1 MYKPI
6 PFLDLS
12 LIPKEIQMV
21 LGKKF
26 DIMLENGI
34 FSGGEEVALFE
45 QNLITYLGA
54 RYAIACANGTDAL
67 EVALR
72 ALKIGPRDEV
82 IVPALTWVSTAEAVI
97 LVGAKPVFVDTDQ
110 SGLMDLN
117 LMEELITPH
126 TKAIIPVH
134 LYGKMV
140 DMHKLMT
147 WASQKRIYVIEDNA
161 QGFGAIQNGKR
172 AGNWGDIGCFSFY
185 PTKNLGA
192 IGEAGGITTN
202 HEKLANRIK
211 KWINHGQSTRDHHE
225 LVGKNSRIDTIQAGF
240 LNVMFGHYDSFQK
253 KRKELA
259 KIYLKQLKGIGDLNL
274 PIGLLDTSHNC
285 HLFVVQTGY
294 RDGLKSFL
302 MEKEIG
308 TAIHYPGI
316 IPKMRPYFS
325 ETQFPVSEKMTQTVL
340 SLPLNPYMDK
350 SQILRVCKAIREFY
364 SKTS

>member
-12 LIPKEIQMV
+12 LIPKEIQMA

-26 DIMLENGI
+26 DIMLENGV
-34 FSGGEEVALFE
+34 FSGGEEVSLFE

-54 RYAIACANGTDAL
+54 AYAIACANGTDAL
-67 EVALR
+67 EIALR
-72 ALKIGPRDEV
+72 ALEIGPGDEV

-117 LMEELITPH
+117 LLEELITTN

-140 DMHKLMT
+140 DMGRLMS
-147 WASQKRIYVIEDNA
+147 WASEKGINVIEDNA
-161 QGFGAIQNGKR
+161 QGFGAIQNGKM
-172 AGNWGDIGCFSFY
+172 AGSWGDIGCFSFY

-192 IGEAGGITTN
+192 VGEAGAVTTSN
-202 HEKLANRIK
+202 ETLANRIK
-211 KWINHGQSTRDHHE
+211 KLVNHGQSSRDHHE
-225 LVGKNSRIDTIQAGF
+225 LVGKNARIDTIQAGF
-240 LNVMFGHYDSFQK
+240 LNVMYGHYDSFQK
-253 KRKELA
+253 KRKDLA
-259 KIYLKQLKGIGDLNL
+259 KIYLKHLNGVGDLNL
-274 PIGLLDTSHNC
+274 PIGMMEPSHNC
-285 HLFVVQTGY
+285 HLFVVQTDF
-294 RDGLKSFL
+294 RDDLKSFL
-302 MEKEIG
+302 MEKQIG
-308 TAIHYPGI
+308 TAIHYPRI
-316 IPKMRPYFS
+316 IPKMNPYYS
-325 ETQFPVSEKMTQTVL
+325 ETQFPVSEKLTQTVL

-350 SQILRVCKAIREFY
+350 SQILRVCKAIQEFY